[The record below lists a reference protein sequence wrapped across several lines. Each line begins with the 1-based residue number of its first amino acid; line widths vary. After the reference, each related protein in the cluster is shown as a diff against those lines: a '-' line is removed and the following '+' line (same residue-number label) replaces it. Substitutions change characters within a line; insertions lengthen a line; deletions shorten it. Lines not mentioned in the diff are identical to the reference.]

1 MKQVVS
7 LSLFALLSI
16 STVFSNDGVYFTSGN
31 FLQPIKETDISVA
44 KEILTISIDKD
55 SFATVDV
62 YYEFMNN
69 GKAKNITMAFEA
81 TAPYNDDSPLS
92 HKGIHPHIKDFTAT
106 MNGKQLNYRNAV
118 VALHYQD
125 GNEEVD
131 FTPLDMN
138 KWKGEEAYDSI
149 VPVDNELYNAELD
162 SFIYFGYAYYFDAPF
177 KKGKNIV
184 HHTYRYRMSYNV
196 LQKFEIPY
204 SLPPATRWA
213 NHKIDDFTL
222 NITCDEG
229 TDFCLA
235 DSIFRDAPFTS
246 TRNMPIYY
254 ITDYDDQ
261 HKLFASILKGDT
273 IRWQCKNFAPKQGMC
288 ISSPMWERTSI
299 SRRWNTFGR
308 VVIEKNGDI
317 SQYCADSGDS
327 YLVVA
332 QDYGLV
338 KKSESHIEE
347 YSAENGQGV
356 LIINDDIAKQA
367 NVREKPTTKSSV
379 ITTISYH
386 QYEIP
391 DIFPC
396 LGLVETTDEDK
407 TFMWYKT
414 EIDGKIGYIR
424 QDLMH
429 WDSVGFY

>member
-7 LSLFALLSI
+7 LSIFALLSI

-44 KEILTISIDKD
+44 KEILTINIDKD

-62 YYEFMNN
+62 YYEFMNK

-81 TAPYNDDSPLS
+81 TAPYNDYSPLS
-92 HKGIHPHIKDFTAT
+92 HKGIHPHIKDFTVT

-131 FTPLDMN
+131 FTPLDLN

-149 VPVDNELYNAELD
+149 VPVDNALYNAELD
-162 SFIYFGYAYYFDAPF
+162 SFINFGYAYYFDAPF

-196 LQKFEIPY
+196 LQTFEIPY

-246 TRNMPIYY
+246 TSNMPIYY

-261 HKLFASILKGDT
+261 HKLFASILRGDT

-288 ISSPMWERTSI
+288 ISSPMWERTSN
-299 SRRWNTFGR
+299 SRRWNTSGK

-327 YLVVA
+327 YLVIA

-338 KKSESHIEE
+338 KKSESHIR
-347 YSAENGQGV
+347 G
-356 LIINDDIAKQA
+356 I
-367 NVREKPTTKSSV
+367 
-379 ITTISYH
+379 
-386 QYEIP
+386 
-391 DIFPC
+391 
-396 LGLVETTDEDK
+396 
-407 TFMWYKT
+407 
-414 EIDGKIGYIR
+414 
-424 QDLMH
+424 
-429 WDSVGFY
+429 